1 MSSCTWTAI
10 PNYHFEK
17 HGGLLILLNCNYS
30 VQTLDSG
37 IPLFYR
43 ELLEYFQ
50 ELRSSYEDPL
60 KREFILWN
68 NKKITIENKSV
79 FWKAWRNKNVL
90 FVQDLLNKQG
100 NYLSPQEFSEK
111 YNIKVN
117 FLQYYQITSAIPTHL
132 KSYAS
137 AHTDLGDLNSI
148 CENFDFQLS
157 YVTLNLKKTFCKQ
170 FYKLF
175 VEKINTEPTAIKSWR
190 KHSPEVA
197 ENWVHCIQ
205 NNYKIT
211 RDNKLRQFYFKLLHR
226 ILVTNKELKC
236 YGITDCVK
244 CVMCGDND
252 SIEHTFLESQ
262 SFLKLC
268 DESLQCGLI
277 TFQKLMS
284 VLPHYSFFF
293 IYQPHPP
300 ASLINKQWICVFFC
314 YMRSSTIMRVK
325 QCKRKSTPL
334 NLYPNLLFSL
344 K

>member
-1 MSSCTWTAI
+1 M
-10 PNYHFEK
+10 F
-17 HGGLLILLNCNYS
+17 LLSCNYS
-30 VQTLDSG
+30 VKTLDSR

-68 NKKITIENKSV
+68 NKEINIENKSI

-137 AHTDLGDLNSI
+137 ADTDLGDLNSI

-157 YVTLNLKKTFCKQ
+157 NDVTLNLKKTFCKQ

-190 KHSPEVA
+190 KHLPEVA

-236 YGITDCVK
+236 FGITDCVK
-244 CVMCGDND
+244 CVMCSEND
-252 SIEHTFLESQ
+252 SH
-262 SFLKLC
+262 
-268 DESLQCGLI
+268 
-277 TFQKLMS
+277 
-284 VLPHYSFFF
+284 
-293 IYQPHPP
+293 
-300 ASLINKQWICVFFC
+300 
-314 YMRSSTIMRVK
+314 
-325 QCKRKSTPL
+325 
-334 NLYPNLLFSL
+334 
-344 K
+344 